1 MIDEKEGA
9 GTIINTDIRQK
20 QVEEIINQENK
31 LQLSSMQM
39 IRIV

>member
-1 MIDEKEGA
+1 M
-9 GTIINTDIRQK
+9 
-20 QVEEIINQENK
+20 INQENK

>member
-1 MIDEKEGA
+1 LTTKKKALEHYEGWYNIK
-9 GTIINTDIRQK
+9 T
-20 QVEEIINQENK
+20 VEGMINQENK